1 MENVQVE
8 RLDHLGII
16 SGVILFC
23 FFNILIL
30 DFPQRIF
37 FLGVPY
43 VDSLS

>member
-16 SGVILFC
+16 SGVIPFF
-23 FFNILIL
+23 FFNVLIL

-37 FLGVPY
+37 SLGAY

>member
-1 MENVQVE
+1 MALTNAI
-8 RLDHLGII
+8 GI
-16 SGVILFC
+16 ILFC